1 MIVDPSFGFDLNDEN
16 NYAELPTQ
24 RDDSRRYY
32 IFLPC
37 EKATKLIKDWEER
50 DPEEEVT
57 EEMEKAYFQSVL
69 FDPMPKEESCRDVL
83 PLNNG

>member
-1 MIVDPSFGFDLNDEN
+1 M
-16 NYAELPTQ
+16 PTQ
-24 RDDSRRYY
+24 RDDPRRYY

-37 EKATKLIKDWEER
+37 EKATKLIKEWEER

-69 FDPMPKEESCRDVL
+69 FDPMPKEEPCSDVL
-83 PLNNG
+83 PLSNG